1 MWSTN
6 LNTSINSDGGFL
18 NNTRKDGQGG
28 NVQRVQTLIPVTIKL
43 LHSISPIEDP
53 TFWGIKARMFTF
65 VGLIRNVEETA
76 TKISY
81 DIEDDTGTITALKWL
96 EANKQETDRVAEVNT
111 YVRIVGMLR
120 EQNDKRHI
128 LILRLLPLQNL
139 NELTNHILEVI
150 YASLKAEAKLNKNR
164 KLKKNTTNDVSN
176 EDDLH
181 YGMSSQQ
188 SLVYKIIYAQNDT
201 ECGIERSE
209 IKKKVPKS
217 ILSDVD
223 NIIEFLVSE
232 GHIYTTSTD
241 DHFKTT

>member
-1 MWSTN
+1 
-6 LNTSINSDGGFL
+6 
-18 NNTRKDGQGG
+18 
-28 NVQRVQTLIPVTIKL
+28 
-43 LHSISPIEDP
+43 
-53 TFWGIKARMFTF
+53 
-65 VGLIRNVEETA
+65 
-76 TKISY
+76 
-81 DIEDDTGTITALKWL
+81 
-96 EANKQETDRVAEVNT
+96 
-111 YVRIVGMLR
+111 MLR

-150 YASLKAEAKLNKNR
+150 HASLKAEAKLNKNR
-164 KLKKNTTNDVSN
+164 KLKKNTTTNEVSN

-188 SLVYKIIYAQNDT
+188 SLVYKIIYVQNDT